1 MIWPG
6 AKRPP
11 PIASELERR
20 AVALEEGREERCEG
34 AMGCEDARRGVFG
47 GAIVSPS
54 GTSKLASTNV
64 TWLLESTGSPHVG
77 QYRLASGTSLEQ
89 EAQRINSGD
98 CIIVAELPG
107 LPDYLAASISTFA
120 CGIAPPAPTL
130 TRLACRPR

>member
-11 PIASELERR
+11 PIASEMERR

-98 CIIVAELPG
+98 CIIVAELPRACPTTSR
-107 LPDYLAASISTFA
+107 LRSRPSHAASH
-120 CGIAPPAPTL
+120 
-130 TRLACRPR
+130 RPRRHCRG